1 MRAQE
6 KQVPQQGAN
15 MGRSGLR
22 RIAVFLVPMLA
33 SAGAHAGDVHAA
45 SRPAAGTA
53 GEPPL
58 VLTAAPRESA
68 TEGERLYG
76 PLAAYLATTLG
87 RPVIYRHPGS
97 WGVYRTEMVRG
108 RYDLVFDGPHF
119 NGYRAARL
127 DHEVLVR
134 LPEVYQFAIIGRQD
148 LFFTGMQRLAGR
160 TFCTLAP
167 PNLGAQVLLDL
178 YDNPARQP
186 VLVPVADWRAVYDG
200 VIAGRCTGGVLP
212 LALLRSFDPTGAT
225 RILFFSAEMP
235 HQALSAGPR
244 VSVAERQRL
253 RAALT
258 TAAADPPTRALRAAQ
273 RSAGFVP
280 ARNADYVEMARY
292 LRNEWGFY

>member
-1 MRAQE
+1 MD
-6 KQVPQQGAN
+6 
-15 MGRSGLR
+15 RSGLQLT
-22 RIAVFLVPMLA
+22 AVFLVLML
-33 SAGAHAGDVHAA
+33 SCSGAQAGDVYAA
-45 SRPAAGTA
+45 LRPVTGTA
-53 GEPPL
+53 SEPPL
-58 VLTAAPRESA
+58 ILTAAPRESVA
-68 TEGERLYG
+68 EGEGIYG
-76 PLAAYLATTLG
+76 PLAAYLSTAIG
-87 RPVIYRHPGS
+87 RPVVYQHPGS
-97 WGVYRTEMVRG
+97 WGEYRTAMVRG
-108 RYDLVFDGPHF
+108 RYDLIFDGPHF

-148 LFFTGMQRLAGR
+148 LFFTSMQRLAGR

-186 VLVPVADWRAVYDG
+186 VLVPVENWRAVYDG

-212 LALLRSFDPTGAT
+212 LALLRSFDEQGQS
-225 RILFFSAEMP
+225 RVLFFSSEMP

-244 VSVAERQRL
+244 VSITERQRL
-253 RAALT
+253 RTALT
-258 TAAADPPTRALRAAQ
+258 AATADQPTRALRASQ